1 LIYLGFTL
9 SWPFKDIS
17 QKDYIVNTW
26 KISKNKSLEVQFS
39 RGGNSLLGADIH
51 FAPFGRDHAGLMLE
65 IELFRHFFIINLYDN
80 RHWDYENNCW
90 EKYE

>member
-17 QKDYIVNTW
+17 QKDYIEKTW
-26 KISKNKSLEVQFS
+26 KISKNKSLGVQLS
-39 RGGNSLLGADIH
+39 RGGNNLLAGSLK
-51 FAPFGRDHAGLMLE
+51 FALYGHDHAGLMFE
-65 IELFRHFFIINLYDN
+65 IEFLRHFFVINLYDN